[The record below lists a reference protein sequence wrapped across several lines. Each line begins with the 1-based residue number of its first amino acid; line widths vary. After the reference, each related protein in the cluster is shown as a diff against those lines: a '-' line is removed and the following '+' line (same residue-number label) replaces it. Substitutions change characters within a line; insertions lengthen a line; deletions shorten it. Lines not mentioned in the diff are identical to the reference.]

1 MKKAELCVSHAIP
14 NAYFRKMFRMDGG
27 NAIHLTDGPDKNK
40 KTQDSGSD
48 YLLCEQCED
57 AFNAEFDRPAIS
69 FLKKYRTQISST
81 GHRGIYPIRNLFQF
95 VVSVIWR
102 AAVSR
107 ASLYSQVQL
116 SSADE
121 FRIRSALFNRKQLRN
136 VASVSIR
143 NLSDST
149 PNGFSESELANF
161 IQPPAR
167 FDGISKGKNYALYA
181 MIFDGFVL
189 TIHLPRLPYPRGRKR
204 TFVTSEHRRVFAADF
219 DIFSYPPMLQVM
231 RSAFQKYKA
240 GHQTFKG

>member
-1 MKKAELCVSHAIP
+1 
-14 NAYFRKMFRMDGG
+14 MFRMDGG
-27 NAIHLTDGPDKNK
+27 KAIRLTDGPDKNR
-40 KTQDSGSD
+40 KTQESGSD
-48 YLLCEQCED
+48 YLLCVRCED

-69 FLKKYRTQISST
+69 FLKNYRKQISSS
-81 GHRGIYPIRNLFQF
+81 GSRGVLPSKNFFQF

-116 SSADE
+116 SSVDE
-121 FRIRSALFNRKQLRN
+121 FTIRSALFNSKQLRN
-136 VASVSIR
+136 LVSVSIR
-143 NLSDST
+143 NLTDST
-149 PNGFSESELANF
+149 PKGFSESELANF

-167 FDGISKGKNYALYA
+167 FDGVANGKNYILYA

-204 TFVTSEHRRVFAADF
+204 TFVTSENRRVFAADF
-219 DIFSYPPMLQVM
+219 DVFSYPPMLQVM
-231 RSAFQKYKA
+231 MSAFQKYEA